1 MRKIVKSNDIKKKP
15 INITNILHP
24 ILKIDSLNYMTEIPK
39 NNQEE
44 RLLKEYEDFI
54 KYKPAN
60 AWGGPLFPNF
70 FEWVISFYGPK
81 DSDYEDG
88 LFNVKIKI
96 PKDYPYNG
104 PTCYFLHDELY
115 HPNVS
120 QSDKK
125 ICLGKYF
132 VSQWNESKTLNEVIM
147 HIYTILKIPN
157 YDDSFDS
164 VIGETYKAD
173 PEAFHKI
180 VREFVRIYAPKNKII
195 KNDFL

>member
-1 MRKIVKSNDIKKKP
+1 MEKIAKSKDIKKKSN
-15 INITNILHP
+15 INIIP
-24 ILKIDSLNYMTEIPK
+24 KIPKVDSLNYKFKIPK
-39 NNQEE
+39 ETQEE
-44 RLLKEYEDFI
+44 RLLKEYENFK

-70 FEWVISFYGPK
+70 FEWIISFYGPK

-88 LFNVKIKI
+88 LFNVKMII

-132 VSQWNESKTLNEVIM
+132 SSQWNESKTLNEVIM

-164 VIGETYKAD
+164 VICEIYKAD
-173 PEAFHKI
+173 PDAFHKI
-180 VREFVRIYAPKNKII
+180 VRE
-195 KNDFL
+195 

>member
-1 MRKIVKSNDIKKKP
+1 MHKTVKINDKIQKSK
-15 INITNILHP
+15 NILN
-24 ILKIDSLNYMTEIPK
+24 INTTVDSLNSNFLLPK
-39 NNQEE
+39 DNQEE
-44 RLLKEYEDFI
+44 RLLKEYEDFK
-54 KYKPAN
+54 KYKPAE
-60 AWGGPLFPNF
+60 AWGGPLFPNY
-70 FEWVISFYGPK
+70 FEWIISFYGPK

-96 PKDYPYNG
+96 PKDYPQNG

-125 ICLGKYF
+125 ICLGSYF
-132 VSQWNESKTLNEVIM
+132 VSQWNESKTLNEVII

-157 YDDSFDS
+157 YDDSYDS

-180 VREFVRIYAPKNKII
+180 VREFVRIYAPKNKIK
-195 KNDFL
+195 KNDLII